1 MGNEATSGA
10 GPALTW
16 RRRREAVGL
25 FVRGATVRA
34 AWPTAV
40 VVGTMLSVANQ
51 GDVLVGGE
59 ATVSTWLRV
68 AFNYVV
74 PFVVASVGFLS
85 AYRRRDG
92 EGAGGA

>member
-1 MGNEATSGA
+1 MAEDA
-10 GPALTW
+10 GPASGPGLAW

-25 FVRGATVRA
+25 FLRGVTVRA

-40 VVGTMLSVANQ
+40 VVGTLLSAANQ
-51 GDVLVGGE
+51 GDVLVSGE
-59 ATVSTWLRV
+59 ATVQTWLRV
-68 AFNYVV
+68 GFNYVV

-92 EGAGGA
+92 EADGS